1 MSSSRRGKHY
11 GDASL
16 EMLVRLYTSVKKI
29 YDTNMKFYLFYGPG
43 AQDHVFRLSLQ
54 LWEQNNYFML
64 KEKRK
69 KKKSFDTV
77 L

>member
-1 MSSSRRGKHY
+1 MSSSHRGKHY

-54 LWEQNNYFML
+54 L
-64 KEKRK
+64 
-69 KKKSFDTV
+69 
-77 L
+77 